1 MDAPGSVGNAAAEM
15 QRGRV
20 MAWLAQLPG
29 QLLLA
34 LAQPRAPRT
43 AALGLAGGFPPP
55 GQQLW
60 GLQRGFAP
68 PAQQR
73 WGLQEGFPW
82 VLLCA
87 MGLLQLH
94 QDQPGG
100 PHTALH
106 RTEQLHFLVL
116 AHDLNVSMFRLQA
129 FQS

>member
-43 AALGLAGGFPPP
+43 AALGLAGGFPPSTAA
-55 GQQLW
+55 L
-60 GLQRGFAP
+60 GLAEGVCP

-87 MGLLQLH
+87 MGLSQLH